1 MWRAIL
7 GVVAG
12 LVAWTLI
19 ATVLNFGLRA
29 GIPGYHAAEPT
40 MQFTLAMKIGRLAIA
55 TIASLLTGMVIRLT
69 APQSRL
75 APWIVGLIALIIFVP
90 DHIHLWTRF
99 PVWYHAYFLLTL
111 APWIW
116 IGSLLVP
123 QRKSATPQ
131 SAA

>member
-7 GVVAG
+7 GIVLG

-19 ATVLNFGLRA
+19 VTVLNWGLRA
-29 GIPGYHAAEPT
+29 GIPGYHAAEPA
-40 MQFTLAMKIGRLAIA
+40 MQFTLPMMIGRLAIA
-55 TIASLLTGMVIRLT
+55 TVASLLTGIIIRLI

-75 APWIVGLIALIIFVP
+75 APWIVGLIAVAIFVP
-90 DHIHLWTRF
+90 EHVHIWTKF

-111 APWIW
+111 APLIW

-123 QRKSATPQ
+123 QRRSAL
-131 SAA
+131 S